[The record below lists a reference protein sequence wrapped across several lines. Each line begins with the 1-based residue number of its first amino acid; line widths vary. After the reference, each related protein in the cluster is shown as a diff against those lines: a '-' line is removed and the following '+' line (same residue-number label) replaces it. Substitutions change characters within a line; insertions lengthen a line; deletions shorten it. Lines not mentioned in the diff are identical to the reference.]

1 LKVIH
6 NRFYK
11 LFKGINGVFF
21 LVGIELVILLSDL
34 ILAVKTLNFLERK
47 AILGK
52 VEEGRIAKIDSLK
65 GN

>member
-1 LKVIH
+1 
-6 NRFYK
+6 
-11 LFKGINGVFF
+11 
-21 LVGIELVILLSDL
+21 LSDL

-47 AILGK
+47 AGK

>member
-1 LKVIH
+1 
-6 NRFYK
+6 
-11 LFKGINGVFF
+11 
-21 LVGIELVILLSDL
+21 LSDL

-65 GN
+65 GIRWGKITN

>member
-1 LKVIH
+1 
-6 NRFYK
+6 
-11 LFKGINGVFF
+11 VFF

-47 AILGK
+47 VILGK

>member
-1 LKVIH
+1 M
-6 NRFYK
+6 
-11 LFKGINGVFF
+11 VFF

-52 VEEGRIAKIDSLK
+52 VEEEE
-65 GN
+65 

>member
-1 LKVIH
+1 MVCSGW
-6 NRFYK
+6 NRI
-11 LFKGINGVFF
+11 GDS
-21 LVGIELVILLSDL
+21 LLSDL

>member
-11 LFKGINGVFF
+11 LFKGINGV
-21 LVGIELVILLSDL
+21 LSGWNRIGDSLLSDL

-52 VEEGRIAKIDSLK
+52 VEEEE
-65 GN
+65 

>member
-11 LFKGINGVFF
+11 LFKGINLSGWNRI
-21 LVGIELVILLSDL
+21 GDSLLSDL
-34 ILAVKTLNFLERK
+34 ILAVKTLNFRK

>member
-1 LKVIH
+1 MV
-6 NRFYK
+6 
-11 LFKGINGVFF
+11 F

-52 VEEGRIAKIDSLK
+52 VEGRIAKIDSLK
-65 GN
+65 GIRWGKIN